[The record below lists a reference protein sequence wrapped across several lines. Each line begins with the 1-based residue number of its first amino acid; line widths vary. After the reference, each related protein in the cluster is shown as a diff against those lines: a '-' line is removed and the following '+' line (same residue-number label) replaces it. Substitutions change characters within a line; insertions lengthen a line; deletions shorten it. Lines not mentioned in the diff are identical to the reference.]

1 MKVRELVKHWEKQ
14 PSTEKREHQFKI
26 RLPLEDAARVHA
38 LSDLFPEQTACGILD
53 DMLAASLEDLAQTR
67 QLKDRLAE
75 K

>member
-14 PSTEKREHQFKI
+14 NSTDQRGNQFKI

-38 LSDLFPEQTACGILD
+38 LSDLFPEQTPDGILD
-53 DMLAASLEDLAQTR
+53 DMLAASLEDLAETR
-67 QLKDRLAE
+67 QLKDRLAN